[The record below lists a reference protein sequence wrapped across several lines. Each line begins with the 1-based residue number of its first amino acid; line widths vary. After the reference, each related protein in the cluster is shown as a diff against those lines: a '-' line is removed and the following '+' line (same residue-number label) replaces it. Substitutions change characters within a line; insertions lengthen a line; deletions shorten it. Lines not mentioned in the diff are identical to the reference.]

1 MLKSFISYLTHEKRY
16 SLHTIMSYE
25 NDISQFLNYTEE
37 KYSVFDIG
45 LINHQMI
52 RSWLVYLM
60 QSGLSAKSIN
70 RKFSALRSYF
80 LFLLREGIVVKNPT
94 KKVIPP
100 KIGKRLP
107 SIVQKNEIDRLLDD
121 LFFSDDFRGYRDKI
135 ILTILYN
142 TGIRKSEL
150 INLSDRDIDFYSKV
164 IKVLGKG
171 NKERI
176 IPMTDDMIKELKK
189 YIFTRNRFF
198 EKQEFKNTVVTNK
211 GNKMYPKFVY
221 SVVTKYLS
229 MVTSSKNRGP
239 HVLRHSI
246 ATHLADEDVDL
257 NAIKTMLGHANLSA
271 TQIYT
276 HNSIEKLKK
285 TYLKAHPK
293 AK

>member
-16 SLHTIMSYE
+16 SSHTIISYE
-25 NDISQFLNYTEE
+25 NDIRQFQKYIEE
-37 KYSVFDIG
+37 KYS
-45 LINHQMI
+45 LYELNMINHHMV
-52 RSWLVYLM
+52 RSWLVHLM
-60 QSGLSAKSIN
+60 QNKLSAKSVN
-70 RKFSALRSYF
+70 RKFSSLRTYY
-80 LFLLREGIVVKNPT
+80 LFLLRQGVVDKNPT

-107 SIVQKNEIDRLLDD
+107 SIIQKSEMERLLDD
-121 LFFSDDFRGYRDKI
+121 LIFSDDFSGYRDKI

-150 INLSDRDIDFYSKV
+150 INLSDKDIDFYSKV

-176 IPMTDDMIKELKK
+176 IPMTDDMISELKK
-189 YIFTRNRFF
+189 YINIRDIFF
-198 EKQEFKNTVVTNK
+198 ENINFKYTVVTNK

-229 MVTSSKNRGP
+229 LVSSSKRRGP
-239 HVLRHSI
+239 HILRHSI

-257 NAIKTMLGHANLSA
+257 NAIKTMLGHSNLSA

-276 HNSIEKLKK
+276 HNSVEKLKK

>member
-16 SLHTIMSYE
+16 SSHTIISYE
-25 NDISQFLNYTEE
+25 NDIQQFHKYIEE
-37 KYSVFDIG
+37 KYS
-45 LINHQMI
+45 LYELNMINHHMV
-52 RSWLVYLM
+52 RSWLVHLM
-60 QSGLSAKSIN
+60 QNKLSAKSVN
-70 RKFSALRSYF
+70 RKFSSLRTYY
-80 LFLLREGIVVKNPT
+80 LFLLRQGVVDKNPT

-107 SIVQKNEIDRLLDD
+107 SIIQKSEMERLLDD
-121 LFFSDDFRGYRDKI
+121 LIFSDDFSGYRDKI

-150 INLSDRDIDFYSKV
+150 INLSDKDIDFYSKV

-176 IPMTDDMIKELKK
+176 IPMTDDMISELKK
-189 YIFTRNRFF
+189 YINIRDIFF
-198 EKQEFKNTVVTNK
+198 ENRNFKYTVVTNK

-229 MVTSSKNRGP
+229 LVSSSKRRGP
-239 HVLRHSI
+239 HILRHSI

-257 NAIKTMLGHANLSA
+257 NAIKTMLGHSNLSA

-276 HNSIEKLKK
+276 HNSVEKLKK